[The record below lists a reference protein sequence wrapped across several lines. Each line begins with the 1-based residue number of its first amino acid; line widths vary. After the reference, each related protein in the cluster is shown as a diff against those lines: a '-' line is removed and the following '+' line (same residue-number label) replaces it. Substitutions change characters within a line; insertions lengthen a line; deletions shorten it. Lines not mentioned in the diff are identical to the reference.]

1 MCQASL
7 SRPES
12 PRNLNDDL
20 PSTSRLARPSPALRS
35 GGSHY
40 ASPAPAP
47 APLSVGGLG
56 PAPALRR
63 RDSGR
68 DSRYRLVSSTGHR
81 AIPATGRGE
90 TPGEGTINILGC
102 ISRLYAGLEETKAS
116 LRSSQLLLAEA
127 GGEQAAV
134 GGRTLPRM
142 ENIRDT
148 SSDDVPE
155 LSTKKYPYLSNSTY
169 SLPRNHRQAYQW
181 LQSYLI

>member
-1 MCQASL
+1 MY
-7 SRPES
+7 E
-12 PRNLNDDL
+12 
-20 PSTSRLARPSPALRS
+20 
-35 GGSHY
+35 
-40 ASPAPAP
+40 
-47 APLSVGGLG
+47 
-56 PAPALRR
+56 
-63 RDSGR
+63 
-68 DSRYRLVSSTGHR
+68 
-81 AIPATGRGE
+81 
-90 TPGEGTINILGC
+90 
-102 ISRLYAGLEETKAS
+102 GLEETKAS

-127 GGEQAAV
+127 GGEQAAA

>member
-1 MCQASL
+1 MIT
-7 SRPES
+7 
-12 PRNLNDDL
+12 NLRMDL
-20 PSTSRLARPSPALRS
+20 CIKLQL
-35 GGSHY
+35 
-40 ASPAPAP
+40 
-47 APLSVGGLG
+47 
-56 PAPALRR
+56 
-63 RDSGR
+63 
-68 DSRYRLVSSTGHR
+68 
-81 AIPATGRGE
+81 
-90 TPGEGTINILGC
+90 NILGC
-102 ISRLYAGLEETKAS
+102 ISRLYEGLEETKVS
-116 LRSSQLLLAEA
+116 LRGSQLLLAEA